1 MLLAAIVLAAIITE
15 KNGTFADAP
24 ATAARAVASPF
35 IPYGTYTDGSGSTE
49 YKRVGTNFVGAVSSM
64 IDGFWERVAIPY
76 GWLPEDLA
84 TGDAAELAYPV
95 REAAKDTKRL
105 VAWLAQNGEDSGG
118 SWLRDYLEET
128 LAYGYV
134 YEHLLPGPG
143 WEYQTNALHG
153 GVAGSMTSGKINSSG
168 LRFVDD
174 AVDPVVWYSRKA
186 EGVFAPTRPPI
197 AAAWSGE
204 LPFKAAASNDWRT
217 VFPVY
222 SAYEYDPHFFPSN
235 VDDMVANVLDY
246 DRPHLARWMTPAHL
260 RDIWGGD
267 VYGANG
273 EGSGSDLMLA
283 LHRMPVATDAV
294 MESVLKIDPG
304 WEYNYPPQLTNDYW
318 MVGAMK
324 FERGSIS
331 GEGGEPGS
339 WDDLAHAA
347 IADWI
352 YKADPLDWQ
361 SWYYVTWNAWYG
373 GWVYRASGEADIVVS
388 GEPTAKSVD
397 FGNGIVATK
406 TEFWNDADDFKHW
419 RNMTTRLD
427 WKRLGIIAQL
437 ERHMEITYRARER
450 EDYLPLWD
458 FFVRS
463 HRTSTGVLPLHIE
476 ILDGNIASAYVV
488 GHPGSLSLQYVNWS
502 GAAVTSNVETNRIG
516 ECYPTARSVV
526 KLEGSQVRS
535 SSSPAYLHGDF
546 SIRDDSIMYELESAI
561 ERFVDPKPTGAKR
574 FLVECSASN
583 SSIGFSRIFVWFGEG
598 DVRSFEC
605 GEYPIFYL
613 IIPDIETDGDFDL
626 VRDDSK
632 VATDVTTLGNNAT
645 QEYRIMGRDI
655 PAAYPD
661 VMSAPAVSN
670 LESTLW
676 GNYIKKISLPTVEVR
691 LAASNNYWAASRDA
705 LPAMPYIGQAF
716 RTNANARAFRYH
728 DTIVDAQPLDEFRWM
743 RLVSLRDLDT
753 EVKSHFRNFAGREI
767 TSGLN
772 ARATFAAGEIA
783 LMDAKVDQANA
794 AVALERNALD
804 GRMWIEGT
812 FDFGSGYQQG
822 DTATAYIE
830 SGSGG
835 TLSTNSYQMVY
846 ADPNYTS
853 HAYGSWAVTVS
864 ASAIVAATN
873 AGVRVDGHQNE
884 MMKTL
889 WKFKNLRDPEL

>member
-1 MLLAAIVLAAIITE
+1 
-15 KNGTFADAP
+15 
-24 ATAARAVASPF
+24 
-35 IPYGTYTDGSGSTE
+35 
-49 YKRVGTNFVGAVSSM
+49 
-64 IDGFWERVAIPY
+64 
-76 GWLPEDLA
+76 
-84 TGDAAELAYPV
+84 
-95 REAAKDTKRL
+95 
-105 VAWLAQNGEDSGG
+105 
-118 SWLRDYLEET
+118 
-128 LAYGYV
+128 
-134 YEHLLPGPG
+134 
-143 WEYQTNALHG
+143 
-153 GVAGSMTSGKINSSG
+153 
-168 LRFVDD
+168 
-174 AVDPVVWYSRKA
+174 
-186 EGVFAPTRPPI
+186 
-197 AAAWSGE
+197 
-204 LPFKAAASNDWRT
+204 
-217 VFPVY
+217 
-222 SAYEYDPHFFPSN
+222 
-235 VDDMVANVLDY
+235 
-246 DRPHLARWMTPAHL
+246 
-260 RDIWGGD
+260 
-267 VYGANG
+267 
-273 EGSGSDLMLA
+273 
-283 LHRMPVATDAV
+283 
-294 MESVLKIDPG
+294 
-304 WEYNYPPQLTNDYW
+304 
-318 MVGAMK
+318 
-324 FERGSIS
+324 
-331 GEGGEPGS
+331 
-339 WDDLAHAA
+339 
-347 IADWI
+347 
-352 YKADPLDWQ
+352 
-361 SWYYVTWNAWYG
+361 
-373 GWVYRASGEADIVVS
+373 
-388 GEPTAKSVD
+388 
-397 FGNGIVATK
+397 
-406 TEFWNDADDFKHW
+406 
-419 RNMTTRLD
+419 MTTRLD

-463 HRTSTGVLPLHIE
+463 HRTSTGVLSLHIE

-502 GAAVTSNVETNRIG
+502 GATVTSNVETNRIG

-574 FLVECSASN
+574 FLVECSVSN
-583 SSIGFSRIFVWFGEG
+583 SSISFSRIFVWFGEG

-728 DTIVDAQPLDEFRWM
+728 NTIVDAQPLDELRWM
-743 RLVSLRDLDT
+743 RLVSLRDLNT
-753 EVKSHFRNFAGREI
+753 EVKNHFRNFAGREI

-794 AVALERNALD
+794 AVSLERNALD

-812 FDFGSGYQQG
+812 FDFGNGYQQG

-846 ADPNYTS
+846 ADPNYTTHS
-853 HAYGSWAVTVS
+853 YGSWAVNVS
-864 ASAIVAATN
+864 ASAIVAVTN
-873 AGVRVDGHQNE
+873 SGVRVDGHQNQ

-889 WKFKNLRDPEL
+889 WKFKNLRDPDL

>member
-1 MLLAAIVLAAIITE
+1 MLLAAALVAAIITE
-15 KNGTFADAP
+15 SNGTFSDAP
-24 ATAARAVASPF
+24 ANAARAVASPF
-35 IPYGTYTDGSGSTE
+35 IPYGTYTDGYGSTE
-49 YKRVGTNFVGAVSSM
+49 YKRVGTNHVGAVASM
-64 IDGFWERVAIPY
+64 IDGLWERVAIPY

-84 TGDAAELAYPV
+84 TGEAAELAYPL
-95 REAAKDTKRL
+95 RETARDTKRL
-105 VAWLAQNGEDSGG
+105 VEWLAKDGEDAEG
-118 SWLRDYLEET
+118 SWLRDHLEET
-128 LAYGYV
+128 LAFGYV

-143 WEYQTNALHG
+143 WQYQTNAVHG
-153 GVAGSMTSGKINSSG
+153 GVAGSMTSGKINDTG

-174 AVDPVVWYSRKA
+174 AVDPVVWSSRKA

-204 LPFKAAASNDWRT
+204 LPFRAADSNDWRT

-246 DRPHLARWMTPAHL
+246 DRPHLARWMYSAHL
-260 RDIWGGD
+260 REIWGGD
-267 VYGANG
+267 VLGSNG
-273 EGSGSDLMLA
+273 EGAGNDLLLA
-283 LHRMPVATDAV
+283 LHRMPVAPDAV
-294 MESVLKIDPG
+294 MEEVLKVDPG
-304 WEYNYPPQLTNDYW
+304 FEYNYPPQLTNDYW
-318 MVGAMK
+318 TVSGPLGS
-324 FERGSIS
+324 FELHHYEEAGVIVWWNNIGDIS
-331 GEGGEPGS
+331 DYYVELTYYPDDGS
-339 WDDLAHAA
+339 WLFFIGLDPFMPIYRYQTNAEKESEYLDLGNYHAQHIQLYA
-347 IADWI
+347 
-352 YKADPLDWQ
+352 
-361 SWYYVTWNAWYG
+361 
-373 GWVYRASGEADIVVS
+373 
-388 GEPTAKSVD
+388 
-397 FGNGIVATK
+397 
-406 TEFWNDADDFKHW
+406 DADDFAHW
-419 RNMTTRLD
+419 RNETTRLD

-463 HRTSTGVLPLHIE
+463 HRTSTGVLSLHIE

-488 GHPGSLSLQYVNWS
+488 GHPGSLSLQYVNWN

-546 SIRDDSIMYELESAI
+546 SIRDDFIMYELESAI

-574 FLVECSASN
+574 FLVECYVNN
-583 SSIGFSRIFVWFGEG
+583 SSIGFSRIFVLFSEG

-605 GEYPIFYL
+605 GEAPIAYL
-613 IIPDIETDGDFDL
+613 LIPDIEADGDFDL

-632 VATDVTTLGNNAT
+632 VATDVTTLANNAT
-645 QEYRIMGRDI
+645 QEYRLMGRDI
-655 PAAYPD
+655 PAAYPELMTD
-661 VMSAPAVSN
+661 AAISN
-670 LESTLW
+670 LESKLW
-676 GNYIKKISLPTVEVR
+676 GNYIKKISLPTLEVR

-716 RTNANARAFRYH
+716 ETNANVRAFRYH
-728 DTIVDAQPLDEFRWM
+728 NTIVDAQPLDEFRWL

-753 EVKSHFRNFAGREI
+753 EVKNHFRNFAGREI

-783 LMDAKVDQANA
+783 LMDAKVAQANA

-812 FDFGSGYQQG
+812 FDFGNGYQPG

-835 TLSTNSYQMVY
+835 TISTNSYQMVY

-864 ASAIVAATN
+864 ASATVAATN
-873 AGVRVDGHQNE
+873 AGVRVDGHQNQ

>member
-1 MLLAAIVLAAIITE
+1 MLFAALLFAAIMTE

-24 ATAARAVASPF
+24 AGAAVSVSSRY

-49 YKRVGTNFVGAVSSM
+49 YMRVSTNLVGAVASM

-76 GWLPEDLA
+76 GWLPESLA
-84 TGDAAELAYPV
+84 TGEAAELAYSM

-105 VAWLAQNGEDSGG
+105 VAWLAQNGEDSEG

-134 YEHLLPGPG
+134 YEHLLPGSG

-153 GVAGSMTSGKINSSG
+153 GVAGSMTSGKINDAG

-246 DRPHLARWMTPAHL
+246 DRPHLARWMYPAHL

-267 VYGANG
+267 VYVSN
-273 EGSGSDLMLA
+273 GSGRDLMLA
-283 LHRMPVATDAV
+283 LHRMPVATNAV
-294 MESVLKIDPG
+294 MEEVLKIDPG
-304 WEYNYPPQLTNDYW
+304 FEYNYPPQLTNDYW
-318 MVGAMK
+318 TVSGPLGS
-324 FERGSIS
+324 FELHHYEEYGEIVWWNNMGDIS
-331 GEGGEPGS
+331 
-339 WDDLAHAA
+339 D
-347 IADWI
+347 
-352 YKADPLDWQ
+352 
-361 SWYYVTWNAWYG
+361 YYVELTYFPRYGEWRFVLGTDPFNPIYEFQTNAEKESEYLDL
-373 GWVYRASGEADIVVS
+373 GEYHAQRVQLY
-388 GEPTAKSVD
+388 A
-397 FGNGIVATK
+397 
-406 TEFWNDADDFKHW
+406 DADDFAHW

-463 HRTSTGVLPLHIE
+463 HRTSTGVLSLHIE
-476 ILDGNIASAYVV
+476 ILDDNIASAYVV
-488 GHPGSLSLQYVNWS
+488 GHPGSLSLQYVNWN
-502 GAAVTSNVETNRIG
+502 GATVTSNVETNRIG

-583 SSIGFSRIFVWFGEG
+583 SNIGFSRIFVWFGEG

-605 GEYPIFYL
+605 GGTPIAYL
-613 IIPDIETDGDFDL
+613 LIPDIETDGDFDL

-670 LESTLW
+670 LESKLW

-716 RTNANARAFRYH
+716 ETNANARAFRYH

-753 EVKSHFRNFAGREI
+753 EVKSHFRKFAGREI

-772 ARATFAAGEIA
+772 TRATFAAGEIA
-783 LMDAKVDQANA
+783 LMDAKVAEANA
-794 AVALERNALD
+794 GVALVRNALD

-812 FDFGSGYQQG
+812 FDFGNGYQQG

-864 ASAIVAATN
+864 ASATVAVTN
-873 AGVRVDGHQNE
+873 SGVRVDGHQNQ

-889 WKFKNLRDPEL
+889 WKFKNMRDPNL